1 MYKKLNLN
9 RSYLDQ
15 MLIRNHCLL
24 RQVMLRR
31 AAPRILRAH
40 SSTTAAESPTAAPGG
55 YNPDKLEK
63 DWYNVWLKKGIFTPD
78 ASKATD
84 PSKVFCI
91 PAPPPNVTG
100 ALHIGHA
107 LTISLQDSLV
117 RYNRMK
123 GKTVLFLPGF
133 DHAGIATQSV
143 VEKQLYKKEGKTRHD
158 YEREKFISKV
168 WDWKDLYHEKI
179 KSQIQKMGGSYDW
192 TREAFTLNPQLSKA
206 VTEAFVRLHDEG
218 VIYRDSRLIN
228 WCVKLNTAISN
239 LEVESKE
246 IKGKTMLKVPGYEK
260 TVPFGVLTS
269 IAYEIVDA
277 DDQKTGEKLVVST
290 TRPET
295 IFGDTAIAIHP
306 DDPRYKHLHGQRVQ
320 HPLLE
325 RKIPIILDAE
335 IVDME
340 FGTGAVKITPAH
352 DINDYKCGKRHDLPF
367 INILSDD
374 GLLNGNCGKEW
385 QGMKRFDA
393 RDRVIEELRKHD
405 LFVSEK
411 DHAMTIPI
419 CSRSGDVIEP
429 LLKPQWWV
437 SQESMA
443 KDALDAVKNGKIK
456 IQPAHSKE
464 DYFRWLNKIDD
475 WCISRQLWWGHRCPV
490 YFINIDQCTDKDARS
505 SNDYWVA
512 ARDLKE
518 AEEKASKRF
527 PGIKF
532 TLEQDN
538 DVLDTWFSSAL
549 WPFSTLGWPDKTIDL
564 KTFYPFS
571 LLETGWDIL
580 FFWVA
585 RMVMM
590 GIKLTGEVPFKEVF
604 CHPLIRDA
612 QGRKMSK
619 SLGNVI
625 DPVDVINGATL
636 KELESKLL
644 TGNLDPR
651 EVKVAM
657 KGLKMSYPKG
667 IPQCGTDALRFALCS
682 YTSNDNPNDINLDIN
697 KVETYRKFC
706 NKMFQATNFTLMKV
720 PSGKVFAVNDTISN
734 KLSLNEKYILYSMNE
749 TAGLV
754 SEALESRHFLNA
766 TEAIYKFWYQICDV
780 YIEYFKFVL
789 KTGSPESIASAEQT
803 LITVIDNG
811 LRMIHPMMPFISE
824 ELWQKLPIRRSTD
837 TICLSSYPEYSAVID
852 SELSTA
858 KQLFDQVLAVVS
870 ETRGLLNQ
878 YNIRKN
884 GVLYLE
890 CIDNELGATFQHEM
904 GYILNSVKICKAPIT
919 VVGSSSEVPVGCVSK
934 ALNSQVTLHLL
945 IKGQVSDAE
954 GDIKKLE
961 TKIGKLGK
969 KRGSI
974 EKITQNPN
982 YSRAADHVRAANET
996 ALRDLDSQIKSY
1008 ALTVS
1013 NLRKYL

>member
-1 MYKKLNLN
+1 
-9 RSYLDQ
+9 
-15 MLIRNHCLL
+15 MLVMKQC
-24 RQVMLRR
+24 MLRR
-31 AAPRILRAH
+31 AILRQTTPRILRAY
-40 SSTTAAESPTAAPGG
+40 SSTVTGEGSPSSPTAYDPTTV
-55 YNPDKLEK
+55 EK
-63 DWYNVWLKKGIFTPD
+63 NWYTIWQERGVFTPD
-78 ASKATD
+78 VTKTID
-84 PSKVFCI
+84 PSNVFCI

-107 LTISLQDSLV
+107 LTISLQDSLI

-143 VEKQLYKKEGKTRHD
+143 VEKQLYKNEGKTRHD
-158 YEREKFISKV
+158 YGREEFISKV
-168 WDWKDLYHEKI
+168 WDWKELYHGKI
-179 KSQIQKMGGSYDW
+179 QNQIMKMGGSYDW

-239 LEVESKE
+239 LEVENKD
-246 IKGKTMLKVPGYEK
+246 IKGKTMLKVPGYK
-260 TVPFGVLTS
+260 KPVPFGILTS
-269 IAYEIVDA
+269 IAYQVLDS
-277 DDQKTGEKLVVST
+277 DNQKTGEKLVVST

-306 DDPRYKHLHGQRVQ
+306 DDARYKHLHGHWVQ
-320 HPLLE
+320 HPLLD
-325 RKIPIILDAE
+325 RKIPIILDDE

-367 INILSDD
+367 LNILSDD
-374 GLLNGNCGKEW
+374 GVLNESCGTEW
-385 QGMKRFDA
+385 SGMKRFDA
-393 RDRVIEELRKHD
+393 RTAVVEKLKKLG
-405 LFVSEK
+405 LFISEK
-411 DHAMTIPI
+411 EHAMSIPI
-419 CSRSGDVIEP
+419 CSRSGDIIEP

-437 SQESMA
+437 SQETMA
-443 KDALDAVKNGKIK
+443 KDALKVVEEGKIK
-456 IQPAHSKE
+456 IQPAHSRE

-490 YFINIDQCTDKDARS
+490 YFVNVDSCTEKDPRS
-505 SNDYWVA
+505 NNHYWVA
-512 ARDLKE
+512 ARDMKE
-518 AEEKASKRF
+518 AESKAAARF
-527 PGIKF
+527 PGQKF
-532 TLEQDN
+532 SLEQDN

-549 WPFSTLGWPDKTIDL
+549 WPFSTLGWPDKTADM
-564 KTFYPFS
+564 KYFYPFS

-585 RMVMM
+585 RMIMM
-590 GIKLTGEVPFKEVF
+590 GVKLTGEVPFKEVF
-604 CHPLIRDA
+604 CHPLVRDA

-636 KELESKLL
+636 KELENKLL

-651 EVKVAM
+651 EVKVAT
-657 KGLKMSYPKG
+657 KGLKLSYPNG

-682 YTSNDNPNDINLDIN
+682 YTSNDNPNDINLDI
-697 KVETYRKFC
+697 KKAETYRKFC

-720 PSGKVFAVNDTISN
+720 PEGKVFETASQVNDN
-734 KLSLNEKYILYSMNE
+734 QSLNEKYILFKMNE
-749 TAGLV
+749 TAKLV
-754 SEALESRHFLNA
+754 SEALDTRHFLNA
-766 TEAIYKFWYQICDV
+766 TDAIYKYWYLVCDV

-789 KTGSPESIASAEQT
+789 KSGSPERIASAEQT

-824 ELWQKLPIRRSTD
+824 ELWQKLPIKRSTD
-837 TICLSSYPEYSAVID
+837 TICLSQYPEYNEIVKSQL
-852 SELSTA
+852 SSSNELYE
-858 KQLFDQVLAVVS
+858 QVLGAMRES
-870 ETRGLLNQ
+870 RGLLNQ
-878 YNIRKN
+878 YNIKKN
-884 GVLYLE
+884 GIIYLE
-890 CIDNELGATFQHEM
+890 CTDVELSAVFDKEM
-904 GYILNSVKICKAPIT
+904 GYMLDSVKACKSPFTIVDSRSA
-919 VVGSSSEVPVGCVSK
+919 VPEGCVSK
-934 ALNSQVTLHLL
+934 ALNSKVTLHLL
-945 IKGQVSDAE
+945 IKGQISDVG

-961 TKIGKLGK
+961 TKIGKLQK
-969 KRGSI
+969 KHDSI
-974 EKITQNPN
+974 ERITQNAN
-982 YSRAADHVRAANET
+982 YKLASGAVQAANRN

-1008 ALTVS
+1008 AMTVA